1 MAGPFALD
9 YFVFVFI
16 ASIGVL
22 QVVAAHQALEG
33 ILLIRNRSLAFVAG
47 LAATALAFL
56 WFFWSEPRNVPDT
69 QDGLNGNEMA
79 LLFAL
84 ATGSGLLV
92 TLLTSSISNHRRF
105 SHGQRQPAPGL
116 DALKDTTYLDA
127 VLVTLGKIWKR
138 YRA

>member
-16 ASIGVL
+16 ASVGVL
-22 QVVAAHQALEG
+22 QMVAAYQALEG

-47 LAATALAFL
+47 LTATALAFL

-69 QDGLNGNEMA
+69 QDGLDGNEMS

-92 TLLTSSISNHRRF
+92 TLITSSVSNHRRF
-105 SHGQRQPAPGL
+105 SQGRREPVSGI
-116 DALKDTTYLDA
+116 DALKDTTYLVA
-127 VLVTLGKIWKR
+127 VLFTLGKMWKR